1 MRAIAEN
8 RRARYDYEIT
18 ETFEAGIELKGFE
31 VKSLMTRGASLGGA
45 YAAVRGGEV
54 WLLNVE
60 IPPYQ
65 PKNTPKDYDP
75 MRTRRL
81 LIKQDEIK
89 RLVGRTSEK
98 GLTLLPIK
106 MYKKGSNIK
115 VLLGL
120 GRAKSKKDKREKLK
134 RREAEREMRG

>member
-106 MYKKGSNIK
+106 
-115 VLLGL
+115 GL
-120 GRAKSKKDKREKLK
+120 
-134 RREAEREMRG
+134 